1 MKHLLLILCA
11 ALIGFQGNA
20 ENQKDPSHWR
30 VIATKLDKSTYR
42 VEFHVDID
50 KGWHIWTLN
59 PGGDG
64 SLIPPSF
71 HFNTGKYTLVEGLG
85 EQGISVQAVLGGIKD
100 PAYFYPSGAMFTQS
114 ISAKKGTVITGTY
127 TYQLCSN
134 TLCMAPKT
142 KPFKV
147 KLP

>member
-11 ALIGFQGNA
+11 ALITFQSKA
-20 ENQKDPSHWR
+20 ENTPDPSHWT
-30 VIATKLDKSTYR
+30 ITATKIDKTTYR
-42 VEFHVDID
+42 IVFNVDVD
-50 KGWHIWTLN
+50 RPWHIWTLN

-71 HFNTGKYTLVEGLG
+71 HFNKGNYTLFEGVG
-85 EQGISVQAVLGGIKD
+85 EQGISVQAVLGGIKET
-100 PAYFYPSGAMFTQS
+100 ANYYPSGAMFTQS
-114 ISAKKGTVITGTY
+114 VTAKKGTVITGTY
-127 TYQLCSN
+127 TYQICGN
-134 TLCMAPKT
+134 TLCLAPKT